1 MCIYIYISYTP
12 SSSSSL
18 YIYIGTKLPGS
29 QLPTR
34 LRLGGDF
41 PQPPWLGVPPQV
53 MMPMLPAWCIWKAA
67 FVPWVPRKGTAS
79 VAVGRFGEG
88 RGGAVG
94 KYHHV
99 TSYKS
104 ILICIIYFNMYWICE
119 KPRDLFMNLHHICY
133 MINCKDNGSE
143 YHHYAWGTPWGLLTR
158 PQTTLDWSASRTE
171 SSEFHRNKYKCNLTI
186 FFYLSLLR
194 FHLFLFDT
202 FKIDICQSR
211 FSFQRFVSLLRSAAF
226 AENLWCRGCFYMMS
240 MVATYSRQWRKKGIE
255 MRWVERISQ
264 AVLCCVA
271 ICFQS
276 ATLDG
281 LQLRLI
287 VSWLVVWASVF
298 LP

>member
-1 MCIYIYISYTP
+1 M
-12 SSSSSL
+12 
-18 YIYIGTKLPGS
+18 
-29 QLPTR
+29 
-34 LRLGGDF
+34 
-41 PQPPWLGVPPQV
+41 
-53 MMPMLPAWCIWKAA
+53 
-67 FVPWVPRKGTAS
+67 
-79 VAVGRFGEG
+79 
-88 RGGAVG
+88 
-94 KYHHV
+94 
-99 TSYKS
+99 
-104 ILICIIYFNMYWICE
+104 YFKKYWICE
-119 KPRDLFMNLHHICY
+119 KPCDLFMNLHDICY
-133 MINCKDNGSE
+133 MIKCKDNDSE

-158 PQTTLDWSASRTE
+158 PQTTLEWSASRTE
-171 SSEFHRNKYKCNLTI
+171 SSEFHRNMYKCNLTI
-186 FFYLSLLR
+186 FNLFFLR

-226 AENLWCRGCFYMMS
+226 AENLWCRGCLYMMS
-240 MVATYSRQWRKKGIE
+240 MVATYSRQWSKKGIE

-287 VSWLVVWASVF
+287 VSWLVVWASLF